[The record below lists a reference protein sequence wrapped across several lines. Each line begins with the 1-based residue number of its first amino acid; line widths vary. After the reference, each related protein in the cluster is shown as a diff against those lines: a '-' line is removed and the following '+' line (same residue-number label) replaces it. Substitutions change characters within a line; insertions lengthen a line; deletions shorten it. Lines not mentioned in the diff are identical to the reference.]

1 MDFLPTKGLEYL
13 FCIGYLILLIPV
25 WRALYDRQK
34 QVKAPAVIRIAPVT
48 AMRPWFQVPEGVNF
62 HRGHTWAL
70 PIGNGVFRVGI
81 DDFAQRLLGPPKA
94 LRLPV
99 VGQKL
104 EEGLPGW
111 TVQVD
116 GQALSLL
123 SPLDGEVTA
132 TNDQALLNP
141 AVVCDD
147 PYGKGWLLEVKPK
160 HPEKT
165 SVNLLNGNIARAW
178 MDDAASNLS
187 RMMGP
192 TLGPVL
198 QDGGIPVS
206 GFARELAGEE
216 WPKLARELLATTD
229 ISPTQS
235 VLPKEPGVE
244 GWFGLS
250 KGDTE

>member
-25 WRALYDRQK
+25 WRALYGRR
-34 QVKAPAVIRIAPVT
+34 VLREAPAVMRVAPVT
-48 AMRPWFQVPEGVNF
+48 AMRPWFQVPEGVHF

-70 PIGNGVFRVGI
+70 PIGGGVYRVGI

-99 VGQKL
+99 VGATL
-104 EEGLPGW
+104 EGGVPGW
-111 TVQVD
+111 SLQVD
-116 GQALSLL
+116 GQSLSLL
-123 SPLDGEVTA
+123 SPIGGEVLA
-132 TNDQALLNP
+132 TNDAALLHP
-141 AVVCDD
+141 SVVCHD

-160 HPEKT
+160 HPEAT
-165 SVNLLNGNIARAW
+165 DVNLLDGTLARAW
-178 MDDAASNLS
+178 MDEAAGKLS
-187 RMMGP
+187 LMMGP

-206 GFARELAGEE
+206 GFARELAGED
-216 WPKLARELLATTD
+216 WPRLARELLATTA
-229 ISPTQS
+229 IQP
-235 VLPKEPGVE
+235 VLPREQEQE

-250 KGDTE
+250 RSDAE